1 MARKHSLLYP
11 WRRLPARYV
20 ELTTQTPT
28 PWLSSIHKQNFELH
42 EKRLTARQTGG
53 SSTNEDPIADTA
65 GCQRDVA
72 EFQKLGINTVR
83 VYSIDNS
90 QNHDACME
98 ALANAGIYLALDV
111 NTPYYSLNR
120 ASEQAVNQSYNEVY
134 LQSVFAT
141 VDMFSQYDNTLLF
154 FSANEV
160 INADNNSFTAPYIK
174 AVTRDIKAYIQAR
187 GYRDI
192 PVGYSAADIDDNR
205 YQMATYM
212 NCGPDQVRSDFFAF
226 NDYSWCDPSSFQQSG
241 WAAKVQQYSNYSIP
255 LFLSEYGC
263 NTNTRTFEEVGALFN
278 SEMTG
283 VYSGGLVYE
292 YSQESNNYGLVEI
305 NGNNV
310 TELPDFTA
318 YQSALANAT
327 PPSGNGGYLANGAA
341 SACPPTGPAWSTN
354 TTDLPQIPAGAVKFF
369 SQGAGKGPGND
380 GSTGSQT
387 AGTPSTGWV
396 ADTANDTAAQ
406 SGSGSGGSG
415 KKSGAALAR
424 PAVGAL
430 PAIGALALVFAALL

>member
-1 MARKHSLLYP
+1 
-11 WRRLPARYV
+11 
-20 ELTTQTPT
+20 
-28 PWLSSIHKQNFELH
+28 
-42 EKRLTARQTGG
+42 
-53 SSTNEDPIADTA
+53 
-65 GCQRDVA
+65 
-72 EFQKLGINTVR
+72 
-83 VYSIDNS
+83 
-90 QNHDACME
+90 ME

-160 INADNNSFTAPYIK
+160 INSDNNSFTAPYIK

-187 GYRDI
+187 GYRDV
-192 PVGYSAADIDDNR
+192 PVGYSAADINDNR

-241 WAAKVQQYSNYSIP
+241 WSAKVQQYSNYSIP
-255 LFLSEYGC
+255 LFLSEFGC
-263 NTNTRTFEEVGALFN
+263 NTNTRTFQEVGALFN
-278 SEMTG
+278 PEMTG
-283 VYSGGLVYE
+283 VYSGGLAYE

-305 NGNNV
+305 NGDNV

-327 PPSGNGGYLANGAA
+327 PPSGDGGYLANGAA
-341 SACPPTGPAWSTN
+341 SACPATDASWTVN
-354 TTDLPQIPAGAVKFF
+354 TTDLPEIPAGAVKYF
-369 SQGAGKGPGND
+369 SSGAGKGPGND

-387 AGTPSTGWV
+387 AGTPSAGWV
-396 ADTANDTAAQ
+396 SDSANDTAAQ
-406 SGSGSGGSG
+406 GGSGGSG
-415 KKSGAALAR
+415 KKSGAVVVR

-430 PAIGALALVFAALL
+430 PAIGALALVFMVLF